1 MSYEKASYHTKK
13 NFATVLKEKMKE
25 KPFSKITVSELIA
38 DCGVNRKTFYY
49 HSQNIYDLLRWLLQE
64 ETFKI
69 LNQFNLMVDYKDAI
83 GFILDYICDN
93 RSILRCAYQSL
104 GRDMLTQ
111 FFYSDFV
118 DNTELVVSGYEIENN
133 LYLPQNLKKYYCNF
147 LTGAVAEILL
157 HYVIDDQSWS
167 RQESI
172 ENISVILQTSVLG
185 LLAKKGTAR

>member
-1 MSYEKASYHTKK
+1 
-13 NFATVLKEKMKE
+13 
-25 KPFSKITVSELIA
+25 
-38 DCGVNRKTFYY
+38 
-49 HSQNIYDLLRWLLQE
+49 
-64 ETFKI
+64 
-69 LNQFNLMVDYKDAI
+69 MVDYKDAI

-133 LYLPQNLKKYYCNF
+133 LYLPKNLKKYYCNF

-167 RQESI
+167 RLESI